1 MADPSDE
8 PGLESA
14 YALRTEEDTKRLYRN
29 WAESYD
35 QDFVAGAAYRHPEIV
50 ARRYRALGGLWPC
63 LDVGCGTGAVA
74 AHMGPKALIDGL
86 DLSPEMLAVAR
97 RKRLYRAL
105 IEANLKEPLPLD
117 DAAYAGLV
125 SSGTFTH
132 GHVGAEALPELIR
145 ILRPG
150 GLAVFTVKSDLW
162 EGLGFADALR
172 ALEQDGRISPPERIR
187 EPIYAAVETAPEG
200 HAGDTGYIVSLT
212 RL

>member
-1 MADPSDE
+1 MNE
-8 PGLESA
+8 PDLEDA
-14 YALRTEEDTKRLYRN
+14 YNLETPDDARRLSRN
-29 WAESYD
+29 WAATYD
-35 QDFVAGAAYRHPEIV
+35 EDFARRRGYRFAEIV
-50 ARRYRALGGLWPC
+50 AKAYLDAGGEWPAL
-63 LDVGCGTGAVA
+63 DAGCGTGLVATQLPEDAV
-74 AHMGPKALIDGL
+74 IDGI
-86 DLSPEMLAVAR
+86 DISPEMLAEAE
-97 RKRLYRAL
+97 RKGRYRAL
-105 IEANLKEPLPLD
+105 SEADLTHPLPVPE
-117 DAAYAGLV
+117 ATYAGLI

-187 EPIYAAVETAPEG
+187 EPIYAAVEAAPEG